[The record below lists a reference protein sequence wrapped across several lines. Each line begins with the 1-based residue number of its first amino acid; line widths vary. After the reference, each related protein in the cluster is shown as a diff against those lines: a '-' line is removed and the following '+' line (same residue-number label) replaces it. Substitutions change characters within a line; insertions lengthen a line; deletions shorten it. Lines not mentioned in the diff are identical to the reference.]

1 MGLRSA
7 AMACQRITTAVC
19 YICEAEGYPTL
30 SYLDDFFGVASPA
43 TARQGYERC
52 GSLLE
57 ELGLEESPHKAC
69 PPATNA
75 TCLGVQFDTVQMTM
89 SVTPER
95 SEEIESLLGTW
106 SIKRS
111 ATKTELQSLVGK
123 LSFISKCIRQSRLFL
138 SRILALLRTL
148 KRNSH
153 RTRLTGEFRKDIAWW
168 LRFMRSYNGV
178 SLISSLTW
186 MAPDTVFSTDACL
199 SGCGGL
205 SQSQYFHVVFPPA
218 VIAKLSEIHLLEALA
233 ILVALRLWGH
243 LWTGLRIQVFCDNA
257 AVVSALVSGKVKD
270 QLLASILREI
280 WFVAASLGFEL
291 RAVHLP
297 GEENRAADL
306 LSRWHLGS
314 TFKERFRGRTLFP
327 CLTEA
332 VVRSDVFNLHN
343 Y

>member
-1 MGLRSA
+1 
-7 AMACQRITTAVC
+7 
-19 YICEAEGYPTL
+19 
-30 SYLDDFFGVASPA
+30 
-43 TARQGYERC
+43 
-52 GSLLE
+52 
-57 ELGLEESPHKAC
+57 
-69 PPATNA
+69 
-75 TCLGVQFDTVQMTM
+75 
-89 SVTPER
+89 
-95 SEEIESLLGTW
+95 
-106 SIKRS
+106 
-111 ATKTELQSLVGK
+111 
-123 LSFISKCIRQSRLFL
+123 
-138 SRILALLRTL
+138 
-148 KRNSH
+148 
-153 RTRLTGEFRKDIAWW
+153 
-168 LRFMRSYNGV
+168 MRSYNGV

-186 MAPDTVFSTDACL
+186 MAPDTVFATDACL

-291 RAVHLP
+291 RAVHLL

-306 LSRWHLGS
+306 LSHWHLGS
-314 TFKERFRGRTLFP
+314 AFKERFRELTLFP

-332 VVRSDVFNLHN
+332 VVRSDVFYLHN